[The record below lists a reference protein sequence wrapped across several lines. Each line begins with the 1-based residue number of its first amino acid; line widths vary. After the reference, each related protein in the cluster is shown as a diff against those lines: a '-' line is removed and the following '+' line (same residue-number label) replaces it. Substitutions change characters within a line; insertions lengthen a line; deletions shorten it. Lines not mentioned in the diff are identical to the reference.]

1 MKKYDLIK
9 FLSVLALVFTLSAC
23 IGDENKDVKTN
34 NTEVKK
40 QGIAKVEDVKA
51 VEIKEKIEDIKQ
63 EVKTKA
69 VEVKEKIEDIKQ
81 EVKTKAI
88 EVKEKIEDIKQEVK
102 TKTVEVREK
111 ILETKKD
118 IQVSLGACKGCH
130 GADFQK
136 KALGKSK
143 IVSEMTKDEVS
154 DSLVGYKN
162 GTYGGSMK
170 GIMKGQVAKYSD
182 DALRSTGLGK

>member
-69 VEVKEKIEDIKQ
+69 
-81 EVKTKAI
+81 I

-102 TKTVEVREK
+102 TKTVEVKEK

>member
-9 FLSVLALVFTLSAC
+9 FLSVLALAFTLSAC
-23 IGDENKDVKTN
+23 TGDENKDVKTN

-51 VEIKEKIEDIKQ
+51 VVSEIKKDFTSKTVEIKEKIKDIKQ
-63 EVKTKA
+63 EA
-69 VEVKEKIEDIKQ
+69 
-81 EVKTKAI
+81 
-88 EVKEKIEDIKQEVK
+88 K
-102 TKTVEVREK
+102 TKTVEIKEK

-118 IQVSLGACKGCH
+118 IQVNLSACKGCH